1 MGQVLDTCACQN
13 MCEGADGK
21 EVNEFSMIEDGDS
34 QQEYPSPGR
43 QDENLRNQG
52 SIKSAK
58 LLNPQESTPD
68 QTIYGDE
75 MEEYQFDAGNDS
87 DQEIEELAMT
97 KSQFEH
103 EAGLVFSKRGI
114 IEFVERMISTE
125 SI

>member
-13 MCEGADGK
+13 MCEGANGK
-21 EVNEFSMIEDGDS
+21 EVNEFSMIEDASS

-43 QDENLRNQG
+43 PDENNYRNQN

-75 MEEYQFDAGNDS
+75 MEEYKFDVDENS
-87 DQEIEELAMT
+87 DEEIEELAMT
-97 KSQFEH
+97 KSKFEH

-114 IEFVERMISTE
+114 IEFIEKMI
-125 SI
+125 